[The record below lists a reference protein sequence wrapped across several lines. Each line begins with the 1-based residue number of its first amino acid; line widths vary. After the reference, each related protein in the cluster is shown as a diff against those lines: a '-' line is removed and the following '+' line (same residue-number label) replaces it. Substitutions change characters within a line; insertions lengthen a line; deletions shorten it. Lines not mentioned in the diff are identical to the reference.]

1 MNFFKFFSPS
11 LSILRTFQIL
21 RMSKIQIK
29 GDCIE
34 FGSKEELNKNF
45 FFFSKFNK
53 NSKITFSNIKSK
65 NKSFEILD
73 LTKKIKIRYRY
84 NSIIIFN
91 VLEHVS
97 DFKIASRN
105 LYKLLSKNGQLIGS
119 TPFLYRVHGAPKDYL
134 RYTKDFLFEKFKLAG
149 FRNIRIEHLGYGPF
163 LASFSILHGI
173 FKFLPFIYQ
182 LVLLLVLIIDFILI
196 KISRSNINKIYPVGY
211 FFILKK

>member
-1 MNFFKFFSPS
+1 MNFFKFFSPN

-53 NSKITFSNIKSK
+53 NSKITFSNLESK
-65 NKSFEILD
+65 NKSFEIID
-73 LTKKIKIRYRY
+73 LTEKIKIRYRY

-105 LYKLLSKNGQLIGS
+105 LYKLLKKNGQLIGS
-119 TPFLYRVHGAPKDYL
+119 TPFLYRVHGAPNDYL
-134 RYTKDFLFEKFKLAG
+134 RYTQDFLFEKFTQEELRIALREFDKLEYNYQKND
-149 FRNIRIEHLGYGPF
+149 FQLLYRCLLRIQKAQMYP
-163 LASFSILHGI
+163 SQ
-173 FKFLPFIYQ
+173 KR
-182 LVLLLVLIIDFILI
+182 V
-196 KISRSNINKIYPVGY
+196 SRKGHREGNRKVHKQQRTS
-211 FFILKK
+211 